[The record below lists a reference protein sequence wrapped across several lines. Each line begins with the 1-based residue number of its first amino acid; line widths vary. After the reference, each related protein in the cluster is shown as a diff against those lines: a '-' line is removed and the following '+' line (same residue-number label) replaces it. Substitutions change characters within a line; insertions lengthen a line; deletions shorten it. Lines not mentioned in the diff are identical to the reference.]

1 VVCGAFSGRAELVQV
16 AYQRILQL
24 TYVEDLLSAIKSVF
38 LALYEPFLTNFV
50 SSLHGTPLRPSPGRI
65 GTDGGH
71 PSTWDITDVLSGW
84 GRTFDK
90 LLKSIEDK
98 VAQDRKSRLKGS
110 GTLPQS
116 VFAFQHGVTSADQEA
131 TSGFYIPFTFAG
143 SSN

>member
-1 VVCGAFSGRAELVQV
+1 MVCGALSGRAELLQV

-50 SSLHGTPLRPSPGRI
+50 SSLHGKATFPPSPGRI

-71 PSTWDITDVLSGW
+71 PSTWDIADVLSGW

-116 VFAFQHGVTSADQEA
+116 VAFKHGATSADQEA
-131 TSGFYIPFTFAG
+131 TSEFYIPFTFA
-143 SSN
+143 SN